1 MTSVFRTAGAWG
13 AGLGR
18 PLTWVEQD
26 NNTYDKET
34 RITAIEVAGV
44 AVGIDHIVV
53 SGGQMFI
60 YMTDASVQGP
70 FDLPTATWSFTGEW
84 QPSHV
89 YHALDVVTFRG
100 GTYLVNFDHTSA
112 TDFDPNET
120 VTGSQ
125 EIYTLMWSYAPLPGL
140 EISSATFSPDLQ
152 HANNYMRLT
161 YSAGCAVTIDP
172 SVSFPAWTEL
182 SFRDTSTVTNSVCTF
197 AATSPAVINPVRGR
211 AMTTD
216 GFGSVVTMKQVS
228 DTGVWDIFGHLA
240 GV

>member
-125 EIYTLMWSYAPLPGL
+125 EIYTL
-140 EISSATFSPDLQ
+140 I
-152 HANNYMRLT
+152 
-161 YSAGCAVTIDP
+161 
-172 SVSFPAWTEL
+172 
-182 SFRDTSTVTNSVCTF
+182 TNSVCTF